1 MHSMTQE
8 RIVKEHFSR
17 MGSDGSYAK
26 FYTDQNTQLT
36 HDFIA
41 RRARVEELLERHMR
55 EGQRVLDVGCGTGP
69 MVEFLCERGLIYHG
83 IDVAQSMLDSIRDEF
98 RDKPYRQRIH
108 LEVGTCNGVPY
119 PGGQFDILLGMGLLE
134 YLDDMNPTFDEFARL
149 LKPGGV
155 AILTIPNRQSLN
167 RFIMRNSQGLTTAYH
182 WFKRTFGA
190 HIPESGHIIH
200 HELPPRRLDDSM
212 MARGFVPVGR
222 AFYDFKLVVYP
233 FSRLFPAIAH
243 SINRRIENHA
253 PGFLANAY
261 IGCYR
266 KGSG

>member
-1 MHSMTQE
+1 MTQE

-17 MGSDGSYAK
+17 MGSDGSYAQ

-41 RRARVEELLERHMR
+41 RRARVEELLERHIR
-55 EGQRVLDVGCGTGP
+55 EGQSVLDIGCGTGP
-69 MVEFLCERGLIYHG
+69 MVEFLCNRGLIYHG
-83 IDVAQSMLDSIRDEF
+83 VDVAQSMLDSISKEF
-98 RDKPYRQRIH
+98 GGKPYSKRIH
-108 LEVGTCNGVPY
+108 LEVGTCDSVPY
-119 PGGQFDILLGMGLLE
+119 PDSQFEILLGMGLLE

-149 LKPGGV
+149 LKPGGI

-167 RFIMRNSQGLTTAYH
+167 RFIMRNSQALTTTYQ
-182 WFKRTFGA
+182 WFKRIFGA
-190 HIPESGHIIH
+190 KTPESNRIIH
-200 HELPPRRLDDSM
+200 HELPPRKLDDSM
-212 MARGFVPVGR
+212 AARGFVQVGC

-243 SINRRIENHA
+243 AINCRIENRA

-261 IGCYR
+261 VGCYR
-266 KGSG
+266 KGPG